1 MVHGLGPELGPIMSS
16 HPLVDMVSLTG
27 STAAGAAVTKAGADT
42 IKVMSLELGGKSA
55 NIILDDAPFEE
66 AVANGV
72 KQMMGNTGQSC
83 NAPSRML
90 VPAAKLAEA
99 EKIAAA
105 TAAKIVVGDPQQ
117 ASTSIGPIAHRRQYQ
132 RVQSLIQTGIDE
144 GAKLVCGGVG
154 RPEGLTR
161 GFYARPTVFSDVRND
176 MCTAREEIFGPVL
189 CMIPYQNEEDAIRI
203 ANDCIYGLSGYVYGG
218 TLEHARQV
226 ARRLRT
232 GMVHLNGDDGDMA
245 APFGGYKQS
254 GVGREWG
261 AHGIEEFLEVK
272 AIMGNEAV

>member
-1 MVHGLGPELGPIMSS
+1 MSS

-66 AVANGV
+66 AVSNGV
-72 KQMMGNTGQSC
+72 RQMMGNSGQSC

-105 TAAKIVVGDPQQ
+105 TAAQIVVGDPLD
-117 ASTSIGPIAHRRQYQ
+117 AKTTIGPIAHRRQYQ
-132 RVQSLIQTGIDE
+132 RVQQLIQAGIDE
-144 GAKLVCGGVG
+144 GAKVLCGGVG
-154 RPEGLTR
+154 RPDGLVH
-161 GFYARPTVFSDVRND
+161 GFYAKPTVFSEVSND
-176 MCTAREEIFGPVL
+176 MCIAREEIFGPVL
-189 CMIPYQNEEDAIRI
+189 CMIPYKDEEDAIRI

-272 AIMGNEAV
+272 AIMGNEAD